1 MGKRSDAM
9 TSFWRGGELFVW
21 LTASGVAISLLMVGG
36 MLALIM
42 VNGLG
47 QFWPAPLHQI
57 VLKTQEI
64 VIGQVVG
71 QEVIPNSVTLERPN
85 GLHRFRYRVG
95 NRDVFGSEY
104 RWVNGDDIVSNSTPK
119 DLTFVERREWGPAF
133 GRLNIVGVDGTT
145 ERSDSQTWSAIGTLV
160 EESTN
165 LRRRIEHLERDEIGA
180 INYRLEKARLER
192 QALMLDGQLSSREAE
207 EDRRLVDQIAALEQE
222 YQAKTLALEQLHKEA
237 GQKTLVVTLSTGRPL
252 RLTLDQV
259 MAVSRPN
266 DMSWIDKIIAY
277 VHNLWLFVSSEPREA
292 NTEGGIFPAIFGTV
306 LMVFLMTIAV
316 MPFGVMAAVY
326 LKEYAKQGLL
336 VRLVRIAVNNL
347 AGVPSIVFGVFGLAF
362 FVYALGG
369 TIDQL
374 FFPES
379 LPNPTFGTG
388 GILWASLTLALLTV
402 PVVIVATEEGL
413 SAVPRDFREGSV
425 GLGATKF
432 ETIWH
437 VILPCALP
445 GILTGLILAMAR
457 AAGEVAPLMLTG
469 VVKLAPALPLDSYL
483 PFLHLD
489 RKFMHLGFH
498 IYDVGF
504 QSPNV
509 EAAKPMVYMTTLILI
524 LVVVLLNWTAVMLR
538 NRLRKRFAMS
548 AV

>member
-1 MGKRSDAM
+1 MNR
-9 TSFWRGGELFVW
+9 FWRGGELFVW
-21 LTASGVAISLLMVGG
+21 LTASAVAMSLLMVGG

-42 VNGLG
+42 VHGLG
-47 QFWPAPLHQI
+47 QFWPASL
-57 VLKTQEI
+57 
-64 VIGQVVG
+64 
-71 QEVIPNSVTLERPN
+71 QEVTLKNGQILIGEAIAEQQTPGSVSAERPD
-85 GLHRFRYRVG
+85 GLTRVRFKIG
-95 NRDVFGSEY
+95 NRDVFGSDF
-104 RWVNGDDIVSNSTPK
+104 RWVDESDIESRATPS
-119 DLTFVERREWGPAF
+119 DLVFVERREWGPAY
-133 GRLNIVGVDGTT
+133 GRIQGLVDREAGDGPAVQGWSEVLAHLDTAT
-145 ERSDSQTWSAIGTLV
+145 ALRNRINHIEREEIG
-160 EESTN
+160 EIN
-165 LRRRIEHLERDEIGA
+165 HRIEA
-180 INYRLEKARLER
+180 ARLQRRALSLGKAGTPAIEAQDQALARRMADLEQDYQSKTAELEELHR
-192 QALMLDGQLSSREAE
+192 QAGRD
-207 EDRRLVDQIAALEQE
+207 
-222 YQAKTLALEQLHKEA
+222 TLLL
-237 GQKTLVVTLSTGRPL
+237 TLSNGKRIGVPL
-252 RLTLDQV
+252 SQILSLT
-259 MAVSRPN
+259 RPN
-266 DMSWIDKIIAY
+266 EMTGFDKTRAY
-277 VHNLWLFVSSEPREA
+277 LGNLWTFLSGEPREA

-306 LMVFLMTIAV
+306 LMVFLMTLAV

-326 LKEYAKQGLL
+326 LREYAKQGVL

-362 FVYALGG
+362 FIYALGG
-369 TIDQL
+369 SIDHWL
-374 FFPES
+374 FPES

-425 GLGATKF
+425 GLGATRF

-469 VVKLAPALPLDSYL
+469 VVKLAPSLPLDDHF

-509 EAAKPMVYMTTLILI
+509 EAAKPMVYMTTLVLI
-524 LVVVLLNWTAVMLR
+524 AVVVTLNCVAVVLR
-538 NRLRKRFAMS
+538 NRLRKRYAGS